1 MDVNKNSYTFGF
13 AAIMVIVVAVI
24 LSGTSI
30 VLKDAQYS
38 NVELEKKQNILR
50 SVGVEEF
57 YISKEDSEYIKNQD
71 TIYKLKGDTIFLK
84 KSDKL
89 KILVENGS
97 EKIKERFI
105 VSRKISESLY
115 PIFIKEELVLN
126 HLGEI
131 INNLSAFDVELSKE
145 VKKSIVEDDQN
156 IPLEER
162 TSLLPLYIS
171 EVEGEKKYIIP
182 LRGKGLWG
190 PIWGFISFNA
200 DLNTVFAAVF
210 DHKAET
216 PGLGAEINTPSFQD
230 TFQGKTIFEEG
241 EFVSIFVQ
249 KGGSNGDI
257 HKVDGISGGTIT
269 SDGVTDMLNERLK
282 RYLPYFRL
290 MEDNKEKNQEEET
303 EEVRLT
309 MEAVN
314 IDEKETESKWNMGK
328 REID

>member
-30 VLKDAQYS
+30 VLKDAQYT

-50 SVGVEEF
+50 SVGVNVNRDQAA
-57 YISKEDSEYIKNQD
+57 IEYPV
-71 TIYKLKGDTIFLK
+71 Y
-84 KSDKL
+84 
-89 KILVENGS
+89 
-97 EKIKERFI
+97 
-105 VSRKISESLY
+105 
-115 PIFIKEELVLN
+115 IKEELVLN

-162 TSLLPLYIS
+162 RSLLPLYVS
-171 EVEGEKKYIIP
+171 EVEGEKKYIIE

-216 PGLGAEINTPSFQD
+216 PGLGAEINTALFQD
-230 TFQGKTIFEEG
+230 VFQGKTIFEEG

-249 KGGSNGDI
+249 KGGSNGDV

-290 MEDNKEKNQEEET
+290 MEDNKEEK
-303 EEVRLT
+303 EVSAA
-309 MEAVN
+309 MQAVN
-314 IDEKETESKWNMGK
+314 IDEKRDTISNIGK

>member
-30 VLKDAQYS
+30 ILKDAQYS

-50 SVGVEEF
+50 SVGVNVNRDQAA
-57 YISKEDSEYIKNQD
+57 IEYPV
-71 TIYKLKGDTIFLK
+71 Y
-84 KSDKL
+84 
-89 KILVENGS
+89 
-97 EKIKERFI
+97 
-105 VSRKISESLY
+105 
-115 PIFIKEELVLN
+115 IKEELVLN

-131 INNLSAFDVELSKE
+131 INNLSAFDVDLSKE
-145 VKKSIVEDDQN
+145 VKKSIVEDDEN

-216 PGLGAEINTPSFQD
+216 PGLGAEINTSLFQD
-230 TFQGKTIFEEG
+230 VFQGKTIFEEG

-290 MEDNKEKNQEEET
+290 MEDNKEEK
-303 EEVRLT
+303 EVSAA
-309 MEAVN
+309 MQAVN
-314 IDEKETESKWNMGK
+314 IDEKRDTISNIGK
-328 REID
+328 RIVD

>member
-30 VLKDAQYS
+30 ILKDAQDS

-50 SVGVEEF
+50 SVGVNINRDQASIE
-57 YISKEDSEYIKNQD
+57 
-71 TIYKLKGDTIFLK
+71 
-84 KSDKL
+84 
-89 KILVENGS
+89 
-97 EKIKERFI
+97 
-105 VSRKISESLY
+105 Y
-115 PIFIKEELVLN
+115 PIYIKEELVLN

-156 IPLEER
+156 MPLEER

-171 EVEGEKKYIIP
+171 DVEGETKYIIP

-190 PIWGFISFNA
+190 PIWGFISFND

-216 PGLGAEINTPSFQD
+216 PGLGAEINTSSFQD
-230 TFQGKTIFEEG
+230 TFQGKTIFEQG

-269 SDGVTDMLNERLK
+269 SDGVTNMLNERFK

-290 MEDNKEKNQEEET
+290 MEKKRKEK
-303 EEVRLT
+303 EVRSA
-309 MEAVN
+309 MQAII
-314 IDEKETESKWNMGK
+314 IDEKRDSTSNIGK

>member
-30 VLKDAQYS
+30 ILKDAQYS

-50 SVGVEEF
+50 SVGVNVNRDQAA
-57 YISKEDSEYIKNQD
+57 IEYPV
-71 TIYKLKGDTIFLK
+71 Y
-84 KSDKL
+84 
-89 KILVENGS
+89 
-97 EKIKERFI
+97 
-105 VSRKISESLY
+105 
-115 PIFIKEELVLN
+115 IKEELVLN

-131 INNLSAFDVELSKE
+131 INNLSAFDVDLSKE
-145 VKKSIVEDDQN
+145 VKKSIVEDDEN

-216 PGLGAEINTPSFQD
+216 PGLGAEINTSLFQD
-230 TFQGKTIFEEG
+230 VFQGKTIFEEG

-290 MEDNKEKNQEEET
+290 MEDNREKNQEEE
-303 EEVRLT
+303 EVRLT
-309 MEAVN
+309 IEAVN
-314 IDEKETESKWNMGK
+314 IDEKRDSISNIGK
-328 REID
+328 RIVD

>member
-30 VLKDAQYS
+30 ILKDAQYS

-50 SVGVEEF
+50 SVGVNVNRDQAA
-57 YISKEDSEYIKNQD
+57 IEYPV
-71 TIYKLKGDTIFLK
+71 Y
-84 KSDKL
+84 
-89 KILVENGS
+89 
-97 EKIKERFI
+97 
-105 VSRKISESLY
+105 
-115 PIFIKEELVLN
+115 IKEELVLN

-131 INNLSAFDVELSKE
+131 INNLSAFDVDLSKE
-145 VKKSIVEDDQN
+145 VKKSIVEDDEN

-171 EVEGEKKYIIP
+171 EVEGETKYIIP

-216 PGLGAEINTPSFQD
+216 PGLGAEINTSLFQNV
-230 TFQGKTIFEEG
+230 FQGKTIFEKG

-290 MEDNKEKNQEEET
+290 MEDNRKKNQEEE
-303 EEVRLT
+303 EVRLAI
-309 MEAVN
+309 EAVN
-314 IDEKETESKWNMGK
+314 IDEKRDSISNIGK

>member
-1 MDVNKNSYTFGF
+1 MDVNNNSYTFGF

-30 VLKDAQYS
+30 ILKDAQDS

-50 SVGVEEF
+50 SVGVNVNRDQSAIE
-57 YISKEDSEYIKNQD
+57 
-71 TIYKLKGDTIFLK
+71 
-84 KSDKL
+84 
-89 KILVENGS
+89 
-97 EKIKERFI
+97 
-105 VSRKISESLY
+105 Y
-115 PIFIKEELVLN
+115 PIYVKEELVLN

-145 VKKSIVEDDQN
+145 VKKSIVEDNQN

-171 EVEGEKKYIIP
+171 EVEGETKYIIP

-190 PIWGFISFNA
+190 PIWGFISFND

-216 PGLGAEINTPSFQD
+216 PGLGAEINTSSFQD

-249 KGGSNGDI
+249 KGGSNGDV

-290 MEDNKEKNQEEET
+290 MEDNKEEK
-303 EEVRLT
+303 EVSDA
-309 MEAVN
+309 MQAVN
-314 IDEKETESKWNMGK
+314 IDEKRDTISNIGK

>member
-30 VLKDAQYS
+30 ILKDAQDS

-50 SVGVEEF
+50 SVGVNVNRDQAA
-57 YISKEDSEYIKNQD
+57 IEYPV
-71 TIYKLKGDTIFLK
+71 Y
-84 KSDKL
+84 
-89 KILVENGS
+89 
-97 EKIKERFI
+97 
-105 VSRKISESLY
+105 
-115 PIFIKEELVLN
+115 IKEELVLN

-131 INNLSAFDVELSKE
+131 INNLSAFDVDLSKE
-145 VKKSIVEDDQN
+145 VKKSIVEDDEN

-171 EVEGEKKYIIP
+171 EVEGETKYIIP

-216 PGLGAEINTPSFQD
+216 PGLGAEINTSLFQNV
-230 TFQGKTIFEEG
+230 FQGKTIFEKG

-290 MEDNKEKNQEEET
+290 MEDNREKNQEEEI
-303 EEVRLT
+303 RLT
-309 MEAVN
+309 IEAVN
-314 IDEKETESKWNMGK
+314 IDEKRDSISNIGK

>member
-30 VLKDAQYS
+30 ILKDAQYS

-50 SVGVEEF
+50 SVGVNVNRDQAE
-57 YISKEDSEYIKNQD
+57 IEYPV
-71 TIYKLKGDTIFLK
+71 Y
-84 KSDKL
+84 
-89 KILVENGS
+89 
-97 EKIKERFI
+97 
-105 VSRKISESLY
+105 
-115 PIFIKEELVLN
+115 IKEELVLN

-131 INNLSAFDVELSKE
+131 INNLSAFDVDLSKE
-145 VKKSIVEDDQN
+145 VKKSIVEDDEN

-171 EVEGEKKYIIP
+171 EVEGETKYIIP

-216 PGLGAEINTPSFQD
+216 PGLGAEINTSLFQNV
-230 TFQGKTIFEEG
+230 FQGNTIFEKG

-249 KGGSNGDI
+249 MGGSNGDI

-290 MEDNKEKNQEEET
+290 MEDNREKNQEEEI
-303 EEVRLT
+303 RLT
-309 MEAVN
+309 IEAVN
-314 IDEKETESKWNMGK
+314 IDEKRDSISNIGK

>member
-30 VLKDAQYS
+30 ILKDAQYS

-50 SVGVEEF
+50 SVGVNVNRDQAA
-57 YISKEDSEYIKNQD
+57 IEYPV
-71 TIYKLKGDTIFLK
+71 Y
-84 KSDKL
+84 
-89 KILVENGS
+89 
-97 EKIKERFI
+97 
-105 VSRKISESLY
+105 
-115 PIFIKEELVLN
+115 IKEELVLN

-131 INNLSAFDVELSKE
+131 INNLSAFDVDLSKE
-145 VKKSIVEDDQN
+145 VKKSIVEDDEN

-171 EVEGEKKYIIP
+171 EVEGETKYIIP

-216 PGLGAEINTPSFQD
+216 PGLGAEINTSLFQNV
-230 TFQGKTIFEEG
+230 FQGKTIFEKG

-290 MEDNKEKNQEEET
+290 MEDNREKNQEEE
-303 EEVRLT
+303 EVRLT
-309 MEAVN
+309 IEAVN
-314 IDEKETESKWNMGK
+314 IDEKRDSISNIGK

>member
-30 VLKDAQYS
+30 ILKDAQYS

-50 SVGVEEF
+50 SVGVNVNRDQAA
-57 YISKEDSEYIKNQD
+57 IEYPV
-71 TIYKLKGDTIFLK
+71 Y
-84 KSDKL
+84 
-89 KILVENGS
+89 
-97 EKIKERFI
+97 
-105 VSRKISESLY
+105 
-115 PIFIKEELVLN
+115 IKEELVLN

-131 INNLSAFDVELSKE
+131 INNLSAFDVDLSKE
-145 VKKSIVEDDQN
+145 VKKSIVEDDEN

-171 EVEGEKKYIIP
+171 EVEGETKYIIP

-290 MEDNKEKNQEEET
+290 MEDNREKNQEEEI
-303 EEVRLT
+303 RLT
-309 MEAVN
+309 IEAVN
-314 IDEKETESKWNMGK
+314 IDEKRDSISNIGK

>member
-30 VLKDAQYS
+30 ILKDAQYS

-50 SVGVEEF
+50 SVGVNVNRDQAA
-57 YISKEDSEYIKNQD
+57 IEYPV
-71 TIYKLKGDTIFLK
+71 Y
-84 KSDKL
+84 
-89 KILVENGS
+89 
-97 EKIKERFI
+97 
-105 VSRKISESLY
+105 
-115 PIFIKEELVLN
+115 IKEELVLN

-131 INNLSAFDVELSKE
+131 INNLSAFDVDLSKE
-145 VKKSIVEDDQN
+145 VKKSIVEDDEN

-171 EVEGEKKYIIP
+171 EVEGETKYIIP

-216 PGLGAEINTPSFQD
+216 PGLGAEINTSLFQNV
-230 TFQGKTIFEEG
+230 FQGKTIFEKG

-290 MEDNKEKNQEEET
+290 MEDNREKNQEEEI
-303 EEVRLT
+303 RLT
-309 MEAVN
+309 IEAVN
-314 IDEKETESKWNMGK
+314 IDEKRDSISNIGK

>member
-30 VLKDAQYS
+30 ILKDAQYS

-50 SVGVEEF
+50 SVGVNVNRDQAA
-57 YISKEDSEYIKNQD
+57 IEYPV
-71 TIYKLKGDTIFLK
+71 Y
-84 KSDKL
+84 
-89 KILVENGS
+89 
-97 EKIKERFI
+97 
-105 VSRKISESLY
+105 
-115 PIFIKEELVLN
+115 IKEELVLN

-131 INNLSAFDVELSKE
+131 INNLSAFDVDLSKE
-145 VKKSIVEDDQN
+145 VKKSIVEDDEN

-171 EVEGEKKYIIP
+171 EVEGETKYIIP

-216 PGLGAEINTPSFQD
+216 PGLGAEINTSLFQD
-230 TFQGKTIFEEG
+230 VFQGKTIFEKG

-290 MEDNKEKNQEEET
+290 MEDNREKNQEEEI
-303 EEVRLT
+303 RLT
-309 MEAVN
+309 IEAVN
-314 IDEKETESKWNMGK
+314 IDEKRDSISNIGK
-328 REID
+328 SEID

>member
-30 VLKDAQYS
+30 ILKDAQYS

-50 SVGVEEF
+50 SVGVNVNRDQAA
-57 YISKEDSEYIKNQD
+57 IEYPV
-71 TIYKLKGDTIFLK
+71 Y
-84 KSDKL
+84 
-89 KILVENGS
+89 
-97 EKIKERFI
+97 
-105 VSRKISESLY
+105 
-115 PIFIKEELVLN
+115 IKEELVLN

-131 INNLSAFDVELSKE
+131 INNLSAFDVDLSKE
-145 VKKSIVEDDQN
+145 VKKSIVEDDEN

-171 EVEGEKKYIIP
+171 EVEGETKYIIP

-216 PGLGAEINTPSFQD
+216 PGLGAEINTSLFQD
-230 TFQGKTIFEEG
+230 VFQGKTIFEKG

-290 MEDNKEKNQEEET
+290 MEDNRKKNQEEE
-303 EEVRLT
+303 EVRLAI
-309 MEAVN
+309 EAVN
-314 IDEKETESKWNMGK
+314 IDEKRDSISNIGK

>member
-30 VLKDAQYS
+30 ILKDAQYS

-50 SVGVEEF
+50 SVAVNVNRDQAA
-57 YISKEDSEYIKNQD
+57 IEYPV
-71 TIYKLKGDTIFLK
+71 Y
-84 KSDKL
+84 
-89 KILVENGS
+89 
-97 EKIKERFI
+97 
-105 VSRKISESLY
+105 
-115 PIFIKEELVLN
+115 IKEELVLN

-131 INNLSAFDVELSKE
+131 INNLSAFDVDLSKE
-145 VKKSIVEDDQN
+145 VKKSIVEDDEN

-171 EVEGEKKYIIP
+171 EVEGETKYIIP

-216 PGLGAEINTPSFQD
+216 PGLGAEINTSLFQD
-230 TFQGKTIFEEG
+230 VFQGKTIFEKG

-290 MEDNKEKNQEEET
+290 MEDNREKNQEEE
-303 EEVRLT
+303 EVRLT
-309 MEAVN
+309 IEAVN
-314 IDEKETESKWNMGK
+314 IDEKRDSISNIGK

>member
-1 MDVNKNSYTFGF
+1 MDVDKNSYTFGF

-30 VLKDAQYS
+30 ILKDAQDS

-50 SVGVEEF
+50 SVGVNVNRDQAA
-57 YISKEDSEYIKNQD
+57 IEYPV
-71 TIYKLKGDTIFLK
+71 Y
-84 KSDKL
+84 
-89 KILVENGS
+89 
-97 EKIKERFI
+97 
-105 VSRKISESLY
+105 
-115 PIFIKEELVLN
+115 IKEELVLN

-131 INNLSAFDVELSKE
+131 INNLSAFDVDLSKE
-145 VKKSIVEDDQN
+145 VKKSIVEDDEN

-190 PIWGFISFNA
+190 PIWGFISFND

-216 PGLGAEINTPSFQD
+216 PGLGAEINTSLFQD
-230 TFQGKTIFEEG
+230 VFQGKTIFEKG

-249 KGGSNGDI
+249 KGGSKGDI

-290 MEDNKEKNQEEET
+290 MEDNREKNQKK
-303 EEVRLT
+303 EEVRLQH
-309 MEAVN
+309 ESVN
-314 IDEKETESKWNMGK
+314 TDEKERESKSNIGK

>member
-30 VLKDAQYS
+30 ILKDAQYS

-50 SVGVEEF
+50 SVGVNVNRDQAAIE
-57 YISKEDSEYIKNQD
+57 
-71 TIYKLKGDTIFLK
+71 
-84 KSDKL
+84 
-89 KILVENGS
+89 
-97 EKIKERFI
+97 
-105 VSRKISESLY
+105 Y
-115 PIFIKEELVLN
+115 PIYVKEELVLN

-171 EVEGEKKYIIP
+171 EVEVETKYIIP

-190 PIWGFISFNA
+190 PIWGFISFND

-216 PGLGAEINTPSFQD
+216 PGLGAEINKSFFQD

-241 EFVSIFVQ
+241 KFVSIFVQ
-249 KGGSNGDI
+249 KGGANGDT

-290 MEDNKEKNQEEET
+290 MEDNKEET
-303 EEVRLT
+303 RKEKEVSAA
-309 MEAVN
+309 MQAIN
-314 IDEKETESKWNMGK
+314 IDEKRDTTSNIGK

>member
-30 VLKDAQYS
+30 ILKDAQYS

-50 SVGVEEF
+50 SVGVNVNRDQAA
-57 YISKEDSEYIKNQD
+57 IEYPV
-71 TIYKLKGDTIFLK
+71 Y
-84 KSDKL
+84 
-89 KILVENGS
+89 
-97 EKIKERFI
+97 
-105 VSRKISESLY
+105 
-115 PIFIKEELVLN
+115 IKEELVLN

-131 INNLSAFDVELSKE
+131 INNLSAFDVDLSKE
-145 VKKSIVEDDQN
+145 VKKSIVEDDEN

-171 EVEGEKKYIIP
+171 EVEGETKYIIP

-216 PGLGAEINTPSFQD
+216 PGLGAEINTS
-230 TFQGKTIFEEG
+230 
-241 EFVSIFVQ
+241 
-249 KGGSNGDI
+249 
-257 HKVDGISGGTIT
+257 
-269 SDGVTDMLNERLK
+269 
-282 RYLPYFRL
+282 
-290 MEDNKEKNQEEET
+290 
-303 EEVRLT
+303 
-309 MEAVN
+309 
-314 IDEKETESKWNMGK
+314 
-328 REID
+328 

>member
-30 VLKDAQYS
+30 ILKDAQYS

-50 SVGVEEF
+50 SVGVNVNRDQAA
-57 YISKEDSEYIKNQD
+57 IEYPV
-71 TIYKLKGDTIFLK
+71 Y
-84 KSDKL
+84 
-89 KILVENGS
+89 
-97 EKIKERFI
+97 
-105 VSRKISESLY
+105 
-115 PIFIKEELVLN
+115 IKEELVLN

-131 INNLSAFDVELSKE
+131 INNLSAFDVDLSKE
-145 VKKSIVEDDQN
+145 VKKSIVEDDEN

-171 EVEGEKKYIIP
+171 EVEGETKYIIP

-216 PGLGAEINTPSFQD
+216 PGLGAEINTSLFQNV
-230 TFQGKTIFEEG
+230 FQGKTIFEKG

-290 MEDNKEKNQEEET
+290 MEDNREKNQEEEI
-303 EEVRLT
+303 RLT
-309 MEAVN
+309 IEAVD
-314 IDEKETESKWNMGK
+314 IDEKRDSISNIGK

>member
-30 VLKDAQYS
+30 ILKDAQYS

-50 SVGVEEF
+50 SVGVNVNRDQAA
-57 YISKEDSEYIKNQD
+57 IEYPV
-71 TIYKLKGDTIFLK
+71 Y
-84 KSDKL
+84 
-89 KILVENGS
+89 
-97 EKIKERFI
+97 
-105 VSRKISESLY
+105 
-115 PIFIKEELVLN
+115 IKEELVLN

-131 INNLSAFDVELSKE
+131 INNLSSFDVDLSKE
-145 VKKSIVEDDQN
+145 VKKSIVEDDEN

-171 EVEGEKKYIIP
+171 EVEGETKYIIP

-216 PGLGAEINTPSFQD
+216 PGLGAEINTSLFQD
-230 TFQGKTIFEEG
+230 VFQGKTIFEKG

-290 MEDNKEKNQEEET
+290 MEDNREKNQEEE
-303 EEVRLT
+303 EVRLT
-309 MEAVN
+309 IEAVN
-314 IDEKETESKWNMGK
+314 IDEKRDSISNIGK